1 MRIGIIG
8 RRRTPSSESL
18 IKLLSDK
25 GENVRFFEISP
36 KCEEQLIAIDES
48 GIFIT
53 AEDGD
58 TNGENLF
65 DFDRIIFDNATYF
78 WSHLQLRKYSREFWN
93 EIKDTWDEEIAS
105 FRESESVRF
114 SVFSILSEAVSVIN
128 PMKLFM
134 MAEYKPLF
142 FRSLQMNG
150 IKVSPYIVSNRNQEL
165 IDFDEKHSTRR
176 ITLAQQYTDP
186 DPDWLRQ
193 IKDAG
198 ENMDMPF
205 FIQKVPAEGL
215 MKVVLTADEVFNADN
230 QQNEKFSD
238 AAKNTAEYISKAIGS
253 NDYFVELEGYEENDE
268 LYITQMTPS
277 PDLRSYST
285 KTNNGIYELITRPG
299 GRDEGIKI

>member
-18 IKLLSDK
+18 IKFLSDK
-25 GENVRFFEISP
+25 GEKVRFFEISP
-36 KCEEQLIAIDES
+36 KCEDQKIAIDES

-53 AEDGD
+53 TGNSDA
-58 TNGENLF
+58 NGENLF
-65 DFDRIIFDNATYF
+65 DLDRIVFDNATYF

-142 FRSLQMNG
+142 FRSLQMHG
-150 IKVSPYIVSNRNQEL
+150 IKVSPFIVSNRKQEL
-165 IDFDEKHSTRR
+165 IDFGEKYSTER
-176 ITLAQQYTDP
+176 ITLAQQYIAP
-186 DPDWLRQ
+186 DSDWLRQ

-205 FIQKVPAEGL
+205 FIQKVPADGL
-215 MKVVLTADEVFNADN
+215 MKIVLTANEVFPVDG

-238 AAKNTAEYISKAIGS
+238 AARNITEYISKAIGT
-253 NDYFVELEGYEENDE
+253 NDYFIELEGYEENKE
-268 LYITQMTPS
+268 LYITQMTPA
-277 PDLRSYST
+277 PDLRNYST
-285 KTNNGIYELITRPG
+285 EITNGIYELITKPG